1 MLQDLLDQWPQHVNP
16 LLEEAEAAMKRNLKT
31 LMLQGPQDALT
42 NTSIAQPA
50 ILTHS
55 TAVLRI
61 LQREADFDVASEVH
75 SVLGHSLGQFTA
87 LVAAEALSFHDAI
100 DLVVHPIS
108 NPSYLANIW
117 FSVLASPRTSQHF
130 RGNAMTK
137 AIAGSDKGAMAALF
151 PVDPAVANDIC
162 HSVHES
168 TGLVCSV
175 ANYNSSKQ
183 VTVIS
188 GHFAAVEAAV
198 AAAKSRKVRRAVLL
212 DVSAPFHC
220 ALMQPAADALA
231 AHLNTITFRPP
242 IVPVVCNVSAVDM
255 PGTDA
260 DAMRAALTAQVVQP
274 VRWSESVDLCIHRT
288 APNDH
293 TTFLELGYGGVLTGL
308 IQQHAPTAATCT
320 SMGTADDVR
329 KWIAA
334 RELEA

>member
-61 LQREADFDVASEVH
+61 LQREAGFDVASEVH

-100 DLVVHPIS
+100 DLVVHPIHPLQRIS
-108 NPSYLANIW
+108 
-117 FSVLASPRTSQHF
+117 
-130 RGNAMTK
+130 GNAMTK

>member
-1 MLQDLLDQWPQHVNP
+1 MMARRRWTSLVFTGQGSQRVGMLQDLLDQWPQHVNP

-100 DLVVHPIS
+100 DLV
-108 NPSYLANIW
+108 
-117 FSVLASPRTSQHF
+117 HF

-242 IVPVVCNVSAVDM
+242 IVPVVCNVSAMDM

-320 SMGTADDVR
+320 
-329 KWIAA
+329 
-334 RELEA
+334 